1 MQKRKSFTSSIAI
14 TVGICWFLILSD
26 AEIFAQSKYLC
37 QGQYR
42 TEAGGKAMLDSFAAN
57 HHDKASWLIRAAEIR
72 KNIQRGLQL
81 ETFPKKCALQ
91 AIRRNKKVYRNY
103 TVENVAFES
112 LPGFFVTGNLYL
124 PAKYDGSIPAMV
136 FPHGHWSSPVEY
148 GRFMNDIQR
157 AAAGLATM
165 GAAVFTYDMVGFG
178 ESAPCQHENK
188 QALRMQTWNSIRVVD
203 FLMSLGFIDK
213 DRIGVTGASGGGTQS
228 FILAALDERIS
239 LSVPV
244 VMVSAHFYGGCVCE
258 SGMPIHRAENYQTSN
273 VEIAATIAPKPQLL
287 ISDGDDWT
295 RNTPLVELP
304 YMKNI
309 YTYFAAADNI
319 QNAHFG
325 NEMHDYGYTKRVA
338 MYKFVTSHFKLNAA
352 ALTDNYGMIDESAVF
367 LQTRKDLEVFSGI
380 KRPAHEVKDC
390 NKVIYLLDHYR

>member
-1 MQKRKSFTSSIAI
+1 MQQHNIVTSSTAI
-14 TVGICWFLILSD
+14 TFFTCLLLVIADLEMS
-26 AEIFAQSKYLC
+26 AQSKYLC
-37 QGQYR
+37 QGAYR

-57 HHDKASWLIRAAEIR
+57 HHDKASWLGRAAEIR

-81 ETFPKKCALQ
+81 ENFPKKCALR
-91 AIRRNKKVYRNY
+91 AIRRGKKVYQNY

-124 PAKYDGSIPAMV
+124 PAKYNGVIPAMV
-136 FPHGHWSSPVEY
+136 FPHGHWSSAVEY

-203 FLMSLGFIDK
+203 FLLSLGFIDK
-213 DRIGVTGASGGGTQS
+213 ERIGVTGASGGGTQS
-228 FILAALDERIS
+228 FILAALDDRIS

-273 VEIAATIAPKPQLL
+273 VEIAAAIAPKPQLL

-304 YMKNI
+304 YMKTI
-309 YTYFAAADNI
+309 YTYFDAADNI
-319 QNAHFG
+319 QNAHFA

-338 MYKFVTSHFKLNAA
+338 MYKFVADHFKLSAA
-352 ALTDNYGMIDESAVF
+352 ALIDDYGMMSESAVF
-367 LQTRKDLEVFSGI
+367 LQTRQDLEVFNGI
-380 KRPAHEVKDC
+380 KRPIHALKDC